1 MTMTVK
7 AIPDGYT
14 GITPYLSILHA
25 SEAIEF
31 YKQAFGAQE
40 VMRLGGPD
48 GRVGH
53 AELKVNEARF
63 MLGEPWDPA
72 VAGAPRDFSALGLYL
87 YVDDVDAFFNQAVA
101 AGAEALMPPQDM
113 FYGDRSGSLRDP
125 YGYVWSLATHIE
137 DVAPDDLSRRAEA
150 MFRQGPCADQA

>member
-1 MTMTVK
+1 MHVK
-7 AIPDGYT
+7 AIPDDYT

-25 SEAIEF
+25 SQAIEF

-40 VMRLGGPD
+40 VMRLQSPD

-53 AELKVNEARF
+53 AELKVGQARF

-87 YVDDVDAFFNQAVA
+87 YVEDVDRFYSQAVA
-101 AGAEALMPPQDM
+101 AGAEPLMPSQNM
-113 FYGDRSGSLRDP
+113 FYGDRSGSVRDP
-125 YGYVWSLATHIE
+125 YGYVWSLASRVE
-137 DVAPDDLSRRAEA
+137 DVAPDELRRRAEE
-150 MFRQGPCADQA
+150 MFKQGPGTQKT